1 MPVGEGSGFATTIEL
16 EEGIHQFRRA
26 VLERILDQTDSAPI
40 TVPLPTGPIAVSQAD
55 LRAAVD
61 AAREHP
67 GGAAALDQL
76 AIAGAKLAR
85 EPGVDIAD
93 SLARAA
99 KETT

>member
-1 MPVGEGSGFATTIEL
+1 
-16 EEGIHQFRRA
+16 
-26 VLERILDQTDSAPI
+26 
-40 TVPLPTGPIAVSQAD
+40 VPLPTGPIAVPQAA

-61 AAREHP
+61 AAREDP

-76 AIAGAKLAR
+76 AMAGAQLAR